1 MTDSFSLGRIAGI
14 RVGLNWSLVVV
25 IALIAWTLAT
35 GSFPSAAPGQ
45 GAGAYWAAGLVA
57 AVLFLASLLA
67 HELAHSVVA
76 QRLGVRVEGI
86 TLWLFGGVSRLS
98 GDANTARS
106 ETLITVVGPLT
117 SLVLGVVFL
126 VAAAALSAAGVPRL
140 VVETV
145 NWVGTIN
152 LTLGIFNLIP
162 AFPLDGGRIL
172 RALLWTRSGDRIRAT
187 AIAARVGMVFAFLL
201 IGLGVLDFL
210 LAGNVIGG
218 IWLVFLG
225 WFLLGA
231 ARSEES
237 SGLIRQALDH
247 VTVADVMTPNPIQAP
262 DYITVDDL
270 MNRFV
275 LAHRHTTFPTQDFG
289 GNLTGLVTLAA
300 VKRLPAERRAAT
312 RVRDIACPLAE
323 VPTAAPEDS
332 LVTLLGRMGG
342 CSEGRALVL
351 RDGALVGVVSPSD
364 VSRAV
369 QRSSAGRAQPA
380 GVSS

>member
-1 MTDSFSLGRIAGI
+1 MTDSLSLGRIAGI

-35 GSFPSAAPGQ
+35 GSFPSTAPGL
-45 GAGAYWAAGLVA
+45 GAGAYWTAGVVA

-98 GDANTARS
+98 GDANSARA
-106 ETLITVVGPLT
+106 ETLITAVGPLT
-117 SLVLGVVFL
+117 SLVLGGLFL
-126 VAAAALSAAGVPRL
+126 LAGAGLGSGGAPKLAVA
-140 VVETV
+140 TV

-152 LTLGIFNLIP
+152 LTLGIFNLLP

-172 RALLWTRSGDRIRAT
+172 RALLWGRSGDRIRAT
-187 AIAARVGMVFAFLL
+187 SIAARVGVGFALLLIALGIISFLL
-201 IGLGVLDFL
+201 S
-210 LAGNVIGG
+210 GNVIGG
-218 IWLVFLG
+218 LWMVFLG

-231 ARSEES
+231 ARSEEA

-247 VTVADVMTPNPIQAP
+247 VSIADVMTPNPTLVP
-262 DYITVDDL
+262 DYITVDEL
-270 MNRFV
+270 VKRF
-275 LAHRHTTFPTQDFG
+275 LFAERHTTFPTQDFG
-289 GNLTGLVTLAA
+289 ANLTGLVTLAA
-300 VKRLPAERRAAT
+300 IKRLAPDRHATT
-312 RVRDIACPLAE
+312 RVREILCPLPQ

-332 LVTLLGRMGG
+332 LLTLIGRMGG
-342 CSEGRALVL
+342 CAEGRALVL
-351 RDGALVGVVSPSD
+351 KDGKLVGIVSPSD

-380 GVSS
+380 GA

>member
-1 MTDSFSLGRIAGI
+1 MTDSLSLGRIAGI

-35 GSFPSAAPGQ
+35 GSFPSAAPGL
-45 GAGAYWAAGLVA
+45 GAGAYWTAGVVA
-57 AVLFLASLLA
+57 AILFLASLLA

-98 GDANTARS
+98 GDANSARS

-117 SLVLGVVFL
+117 SLVLGGLFL
-126 VAAAALSAAGVPRL
+126 LAGAGLGGAGAPRL
-140 VVETV
+140 AVATV

-152 LTLGIFNLIP
+152 LTLGIFNLLP

-172 RALLWTRSGDRIRAT
+172 RALLWARSGDRVRAT
-187 AIAARVGMVFAFLL
+187 SIAARVGVAFALLLIALGIISFLL
-201 IGLGVLDFL
+201 S
-210 LAGNVIGG
+210 GNVIGG
-218 IWLVFLG
+218 LWMVFLG

-231 ARSEES
+231 ARSEEA

-247 VTVADVMTPNPIQAP
+247 VSVADVMTPNPTLVP
-262 DYITVDDL
+262 DYITVDEL
-270 MNRFV
+270 VKRF
-275 LAHRHTTFPTQDFG
+275 LFAERHTTFPTQDFG

-300 VKRLPAERRAAT
+300 IKRLPPERHAAT
-312 RVRDIACPLAE
+312 RVREILCPLAQ
-323 VPTAAPEDS
+323 VPAAAPEDS
-332 LVTLLGRMGG
+332 LLTLIGRMGG
-342 CSEGRALVL
+342 CAEGRALVL
-351 RDGALVGVVSPSD
+351 RDGKLVGIVSPSD

-380 GVSS
+380 GT

>member
-1 MTDSFSLGRIAGI
+1 MNESLSLGRIAGI

-35 GSFPSAAPGQ
+35 GSFPSQAPGL
-45 GAGAYWAAGLVA
+45 GPGVYWIAGLVA

-98 GDANTARS
+98 GEANSARA
-106 ETLITVVGPLT
+106 ETLITVVGPVT
-117 SLVLGVVFL
+117 SLVLGGLFL
-126 VAAAALSAAGVPRL
+126 LAGGGLAGAGAPKL
-140 VVETV
+140 VVATV

-152 LTLGIFNLIP
+152 LTLGIFNLLP

-172 RALLWTRSGDRIRAT
+172 RALLWARSGDRIRAT
-187 AIAARVGMVFAFLL
+187 SIAARVGMGFAFLL
-201 IGLGVLDFL
+201 IALGILSFL

-218 IWLVFLG
+218 LWIVFLG

-247 VTVADVMTPNPIQAP
+247 VTVADVMTPNPVLVP

-270 MNRFV
+270 MKRHLF
-275 LAHRHTTFPTQDFG
+275 ADRHTTFPTQDFG
-289 GNLTGLVTLAA
+289 GNLTGLVTLAG
-300 VKRLPAERRAAT
+300 VKKLPADRRGTT
-312 RVRDIACPLAE
+312 RVRDIACPLAQ

-332 LVTLLGRMGG
+332 LLTLIGRMGG
-342 CSEGRALVL
+342 CAEGRALVL
-351 RDGALVGVVSPSD
+351 RDGALAGIVSPSD

-380 GVSS
+380 GT